1 MTYAAGN
8 KILASDLNTFKDT
21 FNGLWSTGSGSYGY
35 GQPAVSGSST
45 GQLIRASDWA
55 PLVDNLRKVLLH
67 QGTAF
72 TAMTTPTAGT
82 KATSLTS
89 LVPNYVAAEGTSTRF
104 NSASVGDT
112 TTYRV
117 TATSGASFNNE
128 QTITI
133 TASFGSH
140 DQARYFFNAGGQFD
154 LSFSHPTAPLA
165 GLAAGLGNIRFGAG
179 TQTIGGTNFTGTTK
193 LGGTYNADSAVVTTD
208 NFYNIPA
215 YNKYIAYQSI
225 STSNLPT
232 MEIYANY
239 NQAGTITFTAKSYAW
254 TGVQPNSPPMIAAG
268 STFTLTARQ
277 PPTSYFTNS
286 WGAITFSTSITESS
300 INVVTATLS
309 GVPNPIYC
317 FSPYSPAFDGPYNG
331 IAAEA
336 ELVFYYNG
344 TFTTRSYNGNG
355 TLTDGAWLSSGAPTP
370 LGTGPYYIRI
380 TKTYDNQAGG
390 GFGGILISPSTG
402 WQTLTFPGYTSG
414 YVRIA
419 VGVDTSVGTVVTALY
434 NIEIATDSAGNN
446 IVARLNN
453 LEMTVEV
460 S

>member
-117 TATSGASFNNE
+117 TATSGVSFNSD

-154 LSFSHPTAPLA
+154 LAFSHPTAPLA

-239 NQAGTITFTAKSYAW
+239 NQAGTITFTVKSYAW
-254 TGVQPNSPPMIAAG
+254 TGLQPRTVPTIAAG
-268 STFTLTARQ
+268 SAVTLTARQ

-286 WGAITFSTSITESS
+286 WGAIAFSTSITQSS
-300 INVVTATLS
+300 VSVVTATLS
-309 GVPNPIYC
+309 GIPNPIYC
-317 FSPYSPAFDGPYNG
+317 FGPYDPG
-331 IAAEA
+331 FGGGGAGYAYQA
-336 ELVFYYNG
+336 SLVFYSSG
-344 TFTTRSYNGNG
+344 TFSASAYNGNG
-355 TLTDGAWLSSGAPTP
+355 TTVNGIWNSSG
-370 LGTGPYYIRI
+370 TGVGFWIKVTR
-380 TKTYDNQAGG
+380 TYANHPGN
-390 GFGGILISPSTG
+390 GFGGVSMSPTTG
-402 WQTLTFPGYTSG
+402 WQPMASG
-414 YVRIA
+414 YLEIV
-419 VGVDTSVGTVVTALY
+419 VGVDAATGTVATALY
-434 NIEIATDSAGNN
+434 TIQIATDSAGNN
-446 IVARLNN
+446 VVATLNN